1 MVIYSKKE
9 RCPKRSETNL
19 TLGGLGLRGETA
31 QGAQPGKEA
40 LCLTEGHFDVF
51 RNLHHIME
59 DVRQGSEAMSA
70 RTLYEN
76 APWEMENNQGSLRFV
91 RVGVWSAN
99 QNLCGDFQPA
109 LLRSSSNQMREI
121 IFPLPS

>member
-76 APWEMENNQGSLRFV
+76 APWEMEIR
-91 RVGVWSAN
+91 GVCGLCEWELGWGAN
-99 QNLCGDFQPA
+99 QNLCGDFQ
-109 LLRSSSNQMREI
+109 LSLDLHRIR
-121 IFPLPS
+121 